1 MEHQL
6 GLLSKK
12 VNKLS
17 YDLFTRWFIFVQIKL
32 KIMDLFAVTNGKA
45 MPSVH
50 ALIIEPFKTIWKEDT
65 DPTKGN
71 AIRDFTFIE
80 LCCSPKKTNPYVG
93 YDEEQRYQILKEELY
108 GDPAYVLSNNVLDG
122 IIKYEQLLDNYS
134 PTLSLLKAA
143 LDGAEKFKT
152 QMKKLNL
159 DARTN
164 SGAAVYKPRDI
175 TNAMKDLP
183 QLAKDIE
190 ALREKVFKELLEEGK
205 TRSNRTIGY
214 FEE

>member
-1 MEHQL
+1 M
-6 GLLSKK
+6 
-12 VNKLS
+12 
-17 YDLFTRWFIFVQIKL
+17 DLFTVS
-32 KIMDLFAVTNGKA
+32 NGKA

-50 ALIIEPFKTIWKEDT
+50 ALIIEPFKTIWKEDA

-80 LCCSPKKTNPYVG
+80 LCCSPKKSNPYCG
-93 YDEEQRYQILKEELY
+93 YDENQRYQILKKELY
-108 GDPAYVLSNNVLDG
+108 GDPAFQLSDNVMDG
-122 IIKYEQLLDNYS
+122 ITKYEQLLDNHS
-134 PTLSLLKAA
+134 PTLSLLRAA
-143 LDGAEKFKT
+143 LDGAEKFKN
-152 QMKKLNL
+152 QLKNLSL

-183 QLAKDIE
+183 DLAKSIE
-190 ALREKVFKELLEEGK
+190 SLREKVNKELLEEGK